1 VLDRDEIARLIPH
14 AGTMVL
20 LDRVVAWDD
29 RTITCVARSHR
40 APDNPLRQDGAIAGL
55 CGIEFCLQASAVH
68 GALMAG
74 ERQPV
79 GYLVRLGDVSIAV
92 ESLDD
97 LGEEL
102 VVHAEIVHSLPNGH
116 SYSFTLG
123 GAEGAPAVHGRAT
136 IALVG

>member
-1 VLDRDEIARLIPH
+1 MLGRDAIARLIPH

-20 LDRVVAWDD
+20 LDRVVEWNDS
-29 RTITCVARSHR
+29 TITCVARSHR
-40 APDNPLRQDGAIAGL
+40 APDNPLRLNGSVAGL
-55 CGIEFCLQASAVH
+55 CGIEFCLQASALH

-92 ESLDD
+92 ESLDG

-102 VVHAEIVHSLPNGH
+102 VIRAEIVHSLPNGH

-123 GAEGAPAVHGRAT
+123 GADGVPAIRGRAT

>member
-1 VLDRDEIARLIPH
+1 
-14 AGTMVL
+14 MVL

-40 APDNPLRQDGAIAGL
+40 APDNPLRQDGAVAGL